1 MPTPTIT
8 KMGKTKGP
16 AFVDNLTNASPVKK
30 QNLPMLLLIIAGGV
44 GVLWI
49 LRTKSNFASNT
60 AGSTTNPAVS
70 INGGSAPDQSTID
83 NLTASVLA
91 LQGQVTNNPSVPGSG
106 IHGNPWAGTSG
117 GLATTNPGTGWTGAT
132 VSN

>member
-8 KMGKTKGP
+8 KMGKAKGP

-60 AGSTTNPAVS
+60 AGRTTNPALS
-70 INGGSAPDQSTID
+70 INGGNAPDQSTID
-83 NLTASVLA
+83 NLTASILA
-91 LQGQVTNNPSVPGSG
+91 LQGQVTNNPSVPGGGASTPITTVTSQTNPGSG
-106 IHGNPWAGTSG
+106 IHGNPW
-117 GLATTNPGTGWTGAT
+117 
-132 VSN
+132 